1 MKVEGSHTIPAPRER
16 VWELLNDPDVLA
28 RCTPGVSKMEAER
41 EGFYRATL
49 QLSIGPVKGRF
60 EGHMEVTDSR
70 EPEAMTLTIEGS
82 GAPGGVRAVGH
93 ITLEQEGEQTV
104 VSYHGQPQISGRLAA
119 VGARL
124 LSGVAKKLAGQ
135 FFNRLSEE
143 S

>member
-1 MKVEGSHTIPAPRER
+1 
-16 VWELLNDPDVLA
+16 
-28 RCTPGVSKMEAER
+28 MEAER

-82 GAPGGVRAVGH
+82 GAPGGIRAVGY
-93 ITLEQEGEQTV
+93 IELAEEGGQTV
-104 VSYHGQPQISGRLAA
+104 VSYRGEPQISGRLAA

-124 LSGVAKKLAGQ
+124 ISGVAKKLAGQ
-135 FFNRLSEE
+135 FFGRLAEE
-143 S
+143 T